1 MRWRLLLVLATLA
14 ALLGAPSFASAAG
27 NELSRASVSPGG
39 TAAIAFLVL
48 QVDDTTE
55 LLIGLAGVAIV
66 AVIGVA
72 VVILG
77 RRRSRQEELT
87 IAVGERGDT
96 EALLDRRTVRRS
108 KVRLTDDPI
117 VAAMGVE
124 EQVAARRQR
133 TRTATATAEPRR
145 RARR

>member
-1 MRWRLLLVLATLA
+1 MRWRLPLILAAIA

-27 NELSRASVSPGG
+27 TQLGHAAKSPGG
-39 TAAIAFLVL
+39 TAAIAFLAL
-48 QVDDTTE
+48 QVSTTE
-55 LLIGLAGVAIV
+55 LLIALAGVAIV
-66 AVIGVA
+66 AVIGAA

-77 RRRSRQEELT
+77 RRRTRQEDLS

-117 VAAMGVE
+117 MAAMGVE
-124 EQVAARRQR
+124 EHVAARRERARSR
-133 TRTATATAEPRR
+133 TTTAEARR